1 MEIRVPKILKKLHG
15 DEDTIL
21 IIQSSTNDISNLRN
35 CSGRDKEAMA
45 EKSARQMINI
55 AKNAILDFNLQRVII
70 LGKGSKKE
78 WDNYGLF

>member
-45 EKSARQMINI
+45 EKCTTDDQHRKSHLRFQLAEGYNSREGFQ
-55 AKNAILDFNLQRVII
+55 
-70 LGKGSKKE
+70 KK
-78 WDNYGLF
+78 WDDYGLF